1 MSDKGVAP
9 DSHSALFG
17 LEGKRPSTTPG
28 AGAGSGIIG
37 TSGHTG
43 SANKGSVAGVSDKGN
58 AQSTTAGIQ
67 HGGNSS
73 AAPGSGAETLTPS
86 QGTGEIPPKA

>member
-1 MSDKGVAP
+1 MADNVEDPSGQKGDVHK

-17 LEGKRPSTTPG
+17 LEGKRPPKEAAG

-43 SANKGSVAGVSDKGN
+43 AAKKGASFDAGG
-58 AQSTTAGIQ
+58 
-67 HGGNSS
+67 
-73 AAPGSGAETLTPS
+73 L
-86 QGTGEIPPKA
+86 QGTGATTTDKAEAGQEPVKLPVQ